1 MLLPLLLRLLLP
13 LLLLLDAAVSEMSS
27 CFADA
32 RDDPDIGVIVLTGA
46 KRGGGA
52 PTPASLTPPQGR
64 QGQLASVGVSWDQ
77 LGLVG
82 AFRPLLDPHAHP
94 SCQLFALFRHAGM

>member
-46 KRGGGA
+46 KRGGGG
-52 PTPASLTPPQGR
+52 LLPP
-64 QGQLASVGVSWDQ
+64 
-77 LGLVG
+77 
-82 AFRPLLDPHAHP
+82 PL
-94 SCQLFALFRHAGM
+94 